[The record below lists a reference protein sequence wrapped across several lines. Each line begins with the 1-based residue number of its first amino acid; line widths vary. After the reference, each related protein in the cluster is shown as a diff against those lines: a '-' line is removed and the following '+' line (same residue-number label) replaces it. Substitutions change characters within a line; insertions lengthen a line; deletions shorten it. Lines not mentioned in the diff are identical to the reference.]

1 MSRLPLAFELFALA
15 PFLALAGCAI
25 TPAELGPND
34 FSDTRTVE
42 LTVPTVNAVS
52 AFYEGI
58 RLCDSHRGVKC
69 GPQRSDGS
77 AVCDVYEAAVFWAN
91 PLVLGRAYFDAAA
104 GGGTRATFAV
114 AKRYASGRA
123 DRASLL
129 NRTFDDWSRFASGK
143 AACQ

>member
-1 MSRLPLAFELFALA
+1 MAQRAMTMKTLALLL
-15 PFLALAGCAI
+15 LALAGCAS
-25 TPAELGPND
+25 TPAVLGPDD

-42 LTVPTVNAVS
+42 LAVPPVNAVS

-58 RLCDSHRGVKC
+58 RLCDRQRGVKC
-69 GPQRSDGS
+69 GPQRPDGS
-77 AVCDVYEAAVFWAN
+77 AVCDVYEAAVLWAN

-114 AKRYASGRA
+114 AKRYASLHA

-129 NRTFDDWSRFASGK
+129 NQTFDDWSRFASGK